1 MRSKFKWIFTLLVA
15 FTMQFSFAQQKTVT
29 GVVSD
34 KLGPLAGANV
44 VVQGTTNGT
53 TTDFD
58 GNYAIQA
65 KQGDVLEI
73 TYTGMRKI
81 AVKVGASN
89 VVNVTMEEDVL
100 TGSEVVV
107 QGFRSVTKQT
117 AVTSVAKVD
126 SKTIENRPNAN
137 VMNTLQGQLAGVNI
151 TAGTGQPGAKSSVI
165 IRGIGSF
172 NANSDPLYVI
182 DGFPSNSDNFRS
194 INPNDIESVQVLKDA
209 AATSEFGSRGTN
221 GVIVIKTKNGSFG
234 EDKTTFRYST
244 QHGITE
250 LQTPKYKY
258 ANSRQLLRIERE
270 YGTGLGV
277 GMTDEEIDAFDINTD
292 WVDYFFRTGISTAH
306 NLSIEKN
313 SKNMNSFTSASYFN
327 QEGVLNTTNL
337 KRFTVRNNLNGKSNN
352 GKFNYNM
359 NIGIGFS
366 KNNEATNIGEGA
378 VNRNYILGAYLAA
391 PYLDPN
397 RYEGSVWTLDEFF
410 STPGLLATPY
420 MLIDK
425 LNTYSNVTEEARFN
439 VATETSY
446 KITKEFTARMR
457 TSAEYLTN
465 RFNQAEFPNS
475 FNALLFSNTP
485 GVPSFEGGAFNGF
498 EDINQRR
505 EFILNNLYQLDYTKT
520 IGKHTFSLTGNTE
533 YNFSTFTQQNFR
545 QRGLNPQTFIPNT
558 GAGYLVD
565 TAANDWYVPQISANR
580 RRVDYISYFGSFDYD
595 YNEKYGVVASI
606 RRDKV
611 SYFAQDK
618 QAENFWS
625 VGGRW
630 NLDKESF
637 MDNASFV
644 DVLKLRG
651 SYGTVGNARIV
662 DGTIYAPIV
671 PVRYLD
677 IYAPTNN
684 TYNGGLG
691 YSINFGFPSL
701 KWESTKQWNAGFD
714 FELFKSRLRGTYDY
728 YNRETINMYLSQ
740 PVVAASGTSNL
751 AINSDASLT
760 NFGHEIQLAYDLIRN
775 PEKGVLLTLRANG
788 AHNTNRVDG
797 IITNNGRIQHGTVNV
812 SDNGG
817 MYYEYYTIPYV
828 GVNEANGNLLF
839 LDINGNVTE
848 NVTSTDQRKTGK
860 NFLPTWQGGF
870 GFDFEYKGFFTSST
884 FTFVTDVW
892 RFDTDLESLYDPVG
906 NLGQFTVSSDLLNAW
921 TPTNT
926 NTNVPALN
934 ASNYGGQ
941 VLSDRFLKDAS
952 YVRLR
957 NLQIGYRVPKK
968 FLANSFISDLSVTMQ
983 GENLVNFTK
992 WKGYDPESPRLED
1005 VYNYPTPRQYTL
1017 GLDIKF

>member
-34 KLGPLAGANV
+34 KQGPLAGANV

-58 GNYAIQA
+58 GNYSIQA

-73 TYTGMRKI
+73 TYTGMRKMT
-81 AVKVGASN
+81 VKVGASN
-89 VVNVTMEEDVL
+89 VVNAIMEEDIL

-107 QGFRSVTKQT
+107 QGFRTVTKQT
-117 AVTSVAKVD
+117 AVTSIAKVD

-151 TAGTGQPGAKSSVI
+151 TTGTGQPGAKSSVI

-172 NANSDPLYVI
+172 NASSDPLYVI

-209 AATSEFGSRGTN
+209 AATSEYGSRGTN
-221 GVIVIKTKNGSFG
+221 GVIIIKTKTGSFG

-250 LQTPKYKY
+250 LQTPKYNY
-258 ANSRQLLRIERE
+258 ASSKQLLRIERE
-270 YGTGLGV
+270 YGTGMGV
-277 GMTDEEIDAFDINTD
+277 GMTDAEIDAFGVNTD
-292 WVDYFFRTGISTAH
+292 WVDYFFRTGVSTAH
-306 NLSIEKN
+306 NLSVEKN
-313 SKNMNSFTSASYFN
+313 AKNMNSFTSVSYFN

-337 KRFTVRNNLNGKSNN
+337 KRFTVRNNLNGKSTN
-352 GKFNYNM
+352 GKFNYSM
-359 NIGIGFS
+359 NIGLGFS
-366 KNNEATNIGEGA
+366 KNNEATNAGEGA
-378 VNRNYILGAYLAA
+378 VNRNYLLGAYISA

-410 STPGLLATPY
+410 NTPGLLSTPY

-425 LNTYSNVTEEARFN
+425 LNTYVNETQETRFN
-439 VATETSY
+439 VATEASY
-446 KITKEFTARMR
+446 KITKELTGRIR
-457 TSAEYLTN
+457 TSAEFLTN
-465 RFNQAEFPNS
+465 RFNQAEFPDS

-485 GVPSFEGGAFNGF
+485 GVPSFDGGAFNGF

-505 EFILNNLYQLDYTKT
+505 EFLLNNLYQLDYKKT
-520 IGKHTFSLTGNTE
+520 IGKHTFGLAANTE
-533 YNFSTFTQQNFR
+533 YNFSTFTQQNMR
-545 QRGLNPQTFIPNT
+545 QRGLNPQTFVPNT
-558 GAGYLVD
+558 GVGYLVD
-565 TAANDWYVPQISANR
+565 TGANDWYVPQISANR

-595 YNEKYGVVASI
+595 FDEKYGFVASL

-611 SYFAQDK
+611 SYFADDK
-618 QAENFWS
+618 QAESFWS

-637 MDNASFV
+637 MDNATFI

-662 DGTIYAPIV
+662 GGTIYAPIS
-671 PVRYLD
+671 PNALYLD
-677 IYAPTNN
+677 NYNVANN
-684 TYNGGLG
+684 VYNGQLG
-691 YSINFGFPSL
+691 YGIGFGFPSL
-701 KWESTKQWNAGFD
+701 KWELTKQWNAGLD
-714 FELFKSRLRGTYDY
+714 FEMFKGRLRGTYDY
-728 YNRETINMYLSQ
+728 YNRETVDMFLGQ
-740 PVVAASGTSNL
+740 PVSNSSGTSQLN
-751 AINSDASLT
+751 INSDASLT

-775 PEKGVLLTLRANG
+775 PEKGVLLTVRANG

-797 IITNNGRIQHGTVNV
+797 IISNNGRIQHGTVNV

-817 MYYEYYTIPYV
+817 MYFEYYTIPYV
-828 GVNEANGNLLF
+828 GVNETNGELLF

-848 NVTSTDQRKTGK
+848 NVTSADQRKTGK

-892 RFDTDLESLYDPVG
+892 RFDTDLDVLNDPT
-906 NLGQFTVSSDLLNAW
+906 NLGQFTVTSDLLNAW

-926 NTNVPALN
+926 NTNVPSLT
-934 ASNYGGQ
+934 ASNLGSQ

-957 NLQIGYRVPKK
+957 NLQIGYRIPKK
-968 FLANSFISDLSVTMQ
+968 FLANTFISDLSLTLQ
-983 GENLVNFTK
+983 GENLWTWTK
-992 WKGYDPESPRLED
+992 WQGFDAESNRIED
-1005 VYNYPTPRQYTL
+1005 VYQYPSPRQYTF